1 MRSHNIVL
9 AAVLI
14 LAPLGV
20 RAADLVVWWEK
31 GQYAQEDEA
40 VREVVAAFEQEN
52 GKQVELVLGPQEEL
66 VADLMAALETGLRI
80 PAFVFTVVDTQPY
93 EQLSPVF
100 VRFG

>member
-1 MRSHNIVL
+1 L
-9 AAVLI
+9 
-14 LAPLGV
+14 
-20 RAADLVVWWEK
+20 WWEK

-66 VADLMAALETGLRI
+66 VADLMAALETGRRI